1 MEPRKSRATGYIPP
15 QSKKE
20 REVLNDRI
28 KQRLLKEF
36 DVLDTN
42 DDGFLDAKEVRAYI
56 KKKIKERGM
65 TLIQNKPFFLIQTS
79 T

>member
-36 DVLDTN
+36 DVLDIN
-42 DDGFLDAKEVRAYI
+42 GDGFLDAKEVRTYI

-65 TLIQNKPFFLIQTS
+65 TLIQNKSFS
-79 T
+79 